1 MGERSSVHQE
11 GLFCLFGGLSLIRRR
26 VKECVVAQGLNFPL
40 VVQGVQ
46 GVLVEGRLWLA
57 GGKDCPP
64 SIVVRILTRVD
75 SWHHKGLLHKQEGLV
90 KNSSLRRE
98 KKNPFHRCWI
108 RRDWI
113 WWWWVSGWKPQEVG
127 AGGVDRMIPHYYH
140 IHEIQL
146 WWARMGK
153 GSADVWKL
161 PYSSHDFVS
170 QPKRGWNSCEFRKA
184 GSWIEGELIYSGPK
198 G

>member
-1 MGERSSVHQE
+1 MGERSSVHKE
-11 GLFCLFGGLSLIRRR
+11 VLFCLFGGVSLIRRR
-26 VKECVVAQGLNFPL
+26 VKECVVAQRLNFPL

-57 GGKDCPP
+57 GGKDCHP
-64 SIVVRILTRVD
+64 SFVVRILTRVD

-90 KNSSLRRE
+90 KNSYECE
-98 KKNPFHRCWI
+98 KKNPSQRCWI
-108 RRDWI
+108 LVEDWI

-153 GSADVWKL
+153 DGLTCGNCHIRATISCLSPREVGTRVSSVKL
-161 PYSSHDFVS
+161 VP
-170 QPKRGWNSCEFRKA
+170 E
-184 GSWIEGELIYSGPK
+184 
-198 G
+198 